1 MYFFFLP
8 MGGVLISG
16 VVAYLQAR
24 NTKKKRQSYKGELA
38 PTLIFINVNQ
48 KSLRRRS
55 LLPISRRA
63 SQTLNIS
70 LM

>member
-1 MYFFFLP
+1 MYFFFTYAPSPNKRRSRL
-8 MGGVLISG
+8 STSSE
-16 VVAYLQAR
+16 YE
-24 NTKKKRQSYKGELA
+24 KKRQSYKGELA

-70 LM
+70 FM

>member
-1 MYFFFLP
+1 MYFFFTYGRSPNKRRSRL
-8 MGGVLISG
+8 S
-16 VVAYLQAR
+16 ASSEYA
-24 NTKKKRQSYKGELA
+24 KKRQSYKGELA